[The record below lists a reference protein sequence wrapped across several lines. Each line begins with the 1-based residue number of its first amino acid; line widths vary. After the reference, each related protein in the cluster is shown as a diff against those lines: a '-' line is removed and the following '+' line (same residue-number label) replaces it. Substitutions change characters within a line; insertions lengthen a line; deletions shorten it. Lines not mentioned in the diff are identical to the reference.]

1 MSRFV
6 AVSYPLQ
13 RLSMCTVARARA
25 ILATLTVVGLGLYS
39 PYLFISAVFPHP
51 RSPNHNDTV
60 ELCGLLSQWH
70 DLGNLLN
77 YADICLTLVL
87 PVVLILSLNA
97 CIARNVWRLART
109 RRDLT
114 NQPHQPVLNGRSVQS
129 ATSTGRGVI
138 SNQPDFH
145 LNLLPF
151 ANFLFLFHKKLIL
164 NKFIWI

>member
-1 MSRFV
+1 MVRVRRFV

-25 ILATLTVVGLGLYS
+25 ILAVLTVVGLALYS
-39 PYLFISAVFPHP
+39 PYLFISAVIPHP
-51 RSPNHNDTV
+51 RSPHNLNDTV

-114 NQPHQPVLNGRSVQS
+114 NQPAHAHPHQHQHQPALNGRSVS
-129 ATSTGRGVI
+129 ALK
-138 SNQPDFH
+138 H
-145 LNLLPF
+145 LQNKHCTKIYTCF
-151 ANFLFLFHKKLIL
+151 RENFP
-164 NKFIWI
+164 